1 MGVIID
7 LMEEILA
14 EADLIAATPTEDSL
28 YVTAGL
34 VGGVIMMELI
44 VAPGRKVIKWM
55 LLLVIVWGVVQKA
68 YHQDLNEKEGRRII

>member
-28 YVTAGL
+28 CVTAGL

-44 VAPGRKVIKWM
+44 VAQGRKVIKWM